1 MKFWFIISGIC
12 LLALIILLWPL
23 KKTFKHSLKSS
34 GSLILVLTLSVLIPL
49 SAFLLYGHWGAY
61 SQVQQAAFVQ
71 QRVAAVKA
79 DISQTGSRQHLIT
92 EFEEHLRDKPKNAK
106 GWYLLGKLYLQ
117 DGRVKEATAA
127 LEKSNQRQPNQPET
141 MLALAEALF
150 RDNKNALSPH
160 ARILLLKVLKISPD
174 ATLALNL
181 LAIDVYNKGQ
191 YNQAVSYFERLLPY
205 YPPESEEGKRL
216 LAVIAKAQQLSKGE

>member
-1 MKFWFIISGIC
+1 MKFWFITSGLC
-12 LLALIILLWPL
+12 LIALIVLLWPL
-23 KKTFKHSLKSS
+23 KNTFKPSQKSV
-34 GSLILVLTLSVLIPL
+34 GSLILALIVSVLIPL
-49 SAFLLYGHWGAY
+49 CTWLLYWHWGAY
-61 SQVQQAAFVQ
+61 PQVQQAAFVQ

-79 DISQTGSRQHLIT
+79 EISQSGSSQHLIT
-92 EFEEHLRDKPKNAK
+92 EFEEHLRDKPENAK

-117 DGRVKEATAA
+117 DGRVKEAIAA
-127 LEKSNQRQPNQPET
+127 LEKSDQRQPNNPET

-150 RDNKNALSPH
+150 RDNNNALSPQ
-160 ARILLLKVLKISPD
+160 ARTLLLKVLKISPD

-216 LAVIAKAQQLSKGE
+216 LAIIAKAQQLSK